1 MEAISKTVLLIVIVV
16 LILVILFLLFKKVN
30 LSSVPPVGNIKGLIN
45 VKEGIDKQKVY
56 VDHQYAYINSALQ
69 KNFPV
74 TPFVPDNR
82 EAWFDLENLK
92 AYIAYVE
99 RESTKQGL
107 KNLGLRV
114 YSAAT
119 FEEDGVPR
127 STYFFWPT
135 NNSNAV
141 KDAPQQKSAM
151 PPGDDGDNSNSDGI
165 DGLNYGQSGRPP
177 AGFP

>member
-1 MEAISKTVLLIVIVV
+1 MEAISKTVLLIVIIV
-16 LILVILFLLFKKVN
+16 LILVILYLLFKKVK
-30 LSSVPPVGNIKGLIN
+30 LSSVPPVETIMGRIS
-45 VKEGIDKQKVY
+45 VKEGIAKQKVY
-56 VDHQYAYINSALQ
+56 VDNQYEYINSALQ
-69 KNFPV
+69 KNYPT

-92 AYIAYVE
+92 AYIVYVE
-99 RESTKQGL
+99 RESAKLGL

-119 FEEDGVPR
+119 FEADGVPR

-135 NNSNAV
+135 NNNGIPKSTSH
-141 KDAPQQKSAM
+141 QKSAM
-151 PPGDDGDNSNSDGI
+151 PLGDDVGNSNSDGI
-165 DGLNYGQSGRPP
+165 DGLNYGGSGRPP